1 MRISAD
7 QALAWRLQRHFLTG
21 ARADRVDQVVERLIA
36 VPATPTGSGDPEL
49 SIRLRLEPD
58 PGAGMVA
65 AALADGRLI
74 KTFSFR
80 GATHLMTPE
89 QAAVHLAVRCAGRQ
103 WELTSWRTHYRLQPD
118 DWPALR
124 AVVRE
129 RACSPATWAELAE
142 AVAAEPRFA
151 HLEPEFTG
159 ENWTL
164 LKPFMWQGDLCFGP
178 SVDRVVTF
186 QALASNPRWPGL
198 MPLRE
203 AGPRVVLA
211 YLDGYGPATAAHLQ
225 YWLGGGLSGGRRRID
240 GWLDQVRPQ
249 LTEVHVHG
257 RPALV
262 GSEHV
267 DELRATATDPT
278 TLLLPG
284 YDQWVVGAGTADAS
298 IVPPALRPATTK
310 GVGLV
315 LVGGRAVGTWK
326 RSKAG
331 IEVDWAGDGEAPIDA
346 LRVAGERLG
355 AARVTVAA

>member
-1 MRISAD
+1 
-7 QALAWRLQRHFLTG
+7 
-21 ARADRVDQVVERLIA
+21 
-36 VPATPTGSGDPEL
+36 
-49 SIRLRLEPD
+49 
-58 PGAGMVA
+58 
-65 AALADGRLI
+65 
-74 KTFSFR
+74 
-80 GATHLMTPE
+80 MTPE

-186 QALASNPRWPGL
+186 QALASNPHWPGL
-198 MPLRE
+198 MALRE
-203 AGPRVVLA
+203 AGPRAVLA

-249 LTEVHVHG
+249 LTEVHVDG

-267 DELRATATDPT
+267 DELHVLEPEEVRLQEDPEARERHEREERGSLHAAKFST
-278 TLLLPG
+278 FS
-284 YDQWVVGAGTADAS
+284 GT
-298 IVPPALRPATTK
+298 LRP
-310 GVGLV
+310 LPPF
-315 LVGGRAVGTWK
+315 RRSGTWPGAC
-326 RSKAG
+326 RHV
-331 IEVDWAGDGEAPIDA
+331 IPVVDA
-346 LRVAGERLG
+346 
-355 AARVTVAA
+355 